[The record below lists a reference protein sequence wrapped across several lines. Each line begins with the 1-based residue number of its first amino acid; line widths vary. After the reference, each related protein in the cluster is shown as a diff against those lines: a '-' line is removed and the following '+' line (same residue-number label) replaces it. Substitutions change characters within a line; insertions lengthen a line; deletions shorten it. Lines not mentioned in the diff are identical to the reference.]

1 MKIIILFI
9 SILLSSASIR
19 AQNNEVLNLLN
30 KKNAPI
36 TKKVDSIGNIE
47 EKIFFDLITLE
58 DMLNGNILK
67 GVLISVVRKGQ
78 TISNVLDK
86 SETQTFIAALKRLSM
101 KLDDT
106 EFKKSAFR
114 ISSGSGL
121 SISSSFDPSGVW
133 IHKIEIKKSYLDPA
147 FHFDNKGI
155 DEIIDFLSKGLSK
168 M

>member
-1 MKIIILFI
+1 
-9 SILLSSASIR
+9 
-19 AQNNEVLNLLN
+19 
-30 KKNAPI
+30 
-36 TKKVDSIGNIE
+36 
-47 EKIFFDLITLE
+47 
-58 DMLNGNILK
+58 
-67 GVLISVVRKGQ
+67 
-78 TISNVLDK
+78 
-86 SETQTFIAALKRLSM
+86 M